1 MNFLGI
7 FQEDGLCFKDVHEA
21 WKTLVFEYV
30 EGIPNRELVD
40 AKEDIRMLSTLTWY
54 AQTWLSVLK
63 SWIDREAVIKPFRCA
78 LSSPPGELRYYSF
91 EWIDSQMAASPE
103 CGPDLGNDAEDIWLN
118 EARAEPSILEQRVE
132 LSGLFLEEKT
142 GWESVD
148 TLEAGRG
155 ASIEASES
163 FFMYSDDSLAQEL
176 YNEDLWKD

>member
-1 MNFLGI
+1 
-7 FQEDGLCFKDVHEA
+7 
-21 WKTLVFEYV
+21 
-30 EGIPNRELVD
+30 
-40 AKEDIRMLSTLTWY
+40 
-54 AQTWLSVLK
+54 
-63 SWIDREAVIKPFRCA
+63 
-78 LSSPPGELRYYSF
+78 
-91 EWIDSQMAASPE
+91 MAASPE

-163 FFMYSDDSLAQEL
+163 FFLYSDDSLAQEL